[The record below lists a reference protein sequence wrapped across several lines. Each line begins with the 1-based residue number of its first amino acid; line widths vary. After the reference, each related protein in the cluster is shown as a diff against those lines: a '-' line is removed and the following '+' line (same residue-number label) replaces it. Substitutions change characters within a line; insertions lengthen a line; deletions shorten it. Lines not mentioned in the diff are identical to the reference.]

1 MGNVITGTDLA
12 IDVGKNYKGKL
23 NIHGKTE
30 QKTRSGKNLLKD
42 NFAMTGEGTTSPTV
56 TTLTGQSTPK
66 GLGIVRKITI
76 PANNDNT
83 FYSGCRAVTPSV
95 VISSINNTNTISAR
109 IWIKTSMIF
118 NTDYK
123 IFCTGGFGTQLFVAN
138 ISLDVGDWKCFELDS
153 YTYESSGSKNEFICV
168 HMASTSESE
177 REILVAEAQ
186 INDGALQGWEQYGAS
201 PSPDYPSEI
210 ENVEG
215 KNKFNVNG
223 NLEQITGVHTTV
235 SNNQIHI
242 PNSEGNSHSALFDY
256 IEVEPNKDINISFD
270 LVQGT
275 ARVGLRLYDKDKNI
289 INSSSVSL
297 PNFTYNTSYQGYW
310 YTGNNISTTIPDN
323 VKYIRYLTIGVK
335 GTEENIYENLQ
346 IEKGNKRT
354 PYVPYNSLAV
364 KVTGKNIFDCANSRI
379 IYNNGNTSY
388 ERLDNG
394 LKLISNGRQYN
405 IIYFLVDTVKNLKD
419 KTLTLSSN
427 ISFSKD
433 NQLTALGLFYTD
445 INGGNRKTIVDNNN
459 ITSEGKY
466 QVTGQ
471 VEEGENRD
479 YVCIGLRPN
488 TASNFAS
495 GDYTIY
501 DNLQVEIGETATP
514 YKPYQEQKLT
524 FPLSEGQKLY
534 EGSYLADD
542 GIHHKRKQIVL
553 KGTESGYDVYGAN
566 SGLKLS
572 NSTLIKGKTYN
583 GDVVPEVLC
592 NYLIKQKR
600 TFIFTGAVDNSISIN
615 NNEIFFRLTNIATTV
630 AELKTYLAEQY
641 ANGTPLIIEYEL
653 SEEEIVPYTTA
664 QQEACNEM
672 QDIYLYEGK
681 NYINFIG
688 TLKPELELE
697 YLKIVDDYDF
707 YISENGHLV
716 IPEHSIDY
724 LIDLNASNIPSM
736 PEAVEASVRIVGKD
750 GDVTLNTTYE
760 PMNFSIVCYTDDN
773 LTPQEK
779 VTEEQK
785 INRFI
790 DSMKNETKVFAIEK
804 DEKFYEVKY
813 NGVLTTVRFPA
824 HIQFTIPIKS
834 SESYAMDLIK
844 KRIKGNNSEHSSTIK
859 DVGAIFTILGPAQ
872 TPKISFNNYEMF
884 YDNVLLENT
893 KLVIDSNKST
903 VTHVNGVT
911 GKKTNAMRYYNHQF
925 PKVKYG
931 ENVLVVNS
939 GIDNSSQVKV
949 EWNDLKL

>member
-844 KRIKGNNSEHSSTIK
+844 KRIKGNNSEHSNTIK